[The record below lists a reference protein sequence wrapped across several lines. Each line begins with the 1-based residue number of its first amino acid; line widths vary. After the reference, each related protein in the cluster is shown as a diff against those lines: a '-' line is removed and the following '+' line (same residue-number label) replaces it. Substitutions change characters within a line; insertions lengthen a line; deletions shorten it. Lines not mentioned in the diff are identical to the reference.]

1 MLRFSISVT
10 HAKRNSG
17 RQTQF
22 VNKTFDFR
30 SNFEYHLEIRNCCC
44 ELLYL
49 EISLCCPDN
58 DGNKVYGGIYLSWNQ
73 TGKPWLSSDKMKTIK
88 KGFYTTHSK
97 VYAKN

>member
-17 RQTQF
+17 RQIQF

-30 SNFEYHLEIRNCCC
+30 SNFEYHLEIRDCCC

-49 EISLCCPDN
+49 QISLCCPDN
-58 DGNKVYGGIYLSWNQ
+58 DGNKVWVVPVNIRTPPMEEQL
-73 TGKPWLSSDKMKTIK
+73 IK
-88 KGFYTTHSK
+88 SK
-97 VYAKN
+97 APDFS

>member
-17 RQTQF
+17 RQIQF

-30 SNFEYHLEIRNCCC
+30 SNFEYHLEIGDCCC

-49 EISLCCPDN
+49 QISLCYPDN
-58 DGNKVYGGIYLSWNQ
+58 DGNKVYTCLGTKLESH
-73 TGKPWLSSDKMKTIK
+73 
-88 KGFYTTHSK
+88 GFPPTR
-97 VYAKN
+97 